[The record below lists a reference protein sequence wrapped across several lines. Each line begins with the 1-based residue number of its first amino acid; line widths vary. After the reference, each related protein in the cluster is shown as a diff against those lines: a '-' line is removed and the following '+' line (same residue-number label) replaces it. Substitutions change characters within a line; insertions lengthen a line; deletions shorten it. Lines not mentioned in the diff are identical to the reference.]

1 MSHKRSR
8 LTEYKIGTILM
19 TNEYKETL
27 VIDGSSLMQLE
38 TIHALALGMLQD
50 NHQN

>member
-1 MSHKRSR
+1 
-8 LTEYKIGTILM
+8 M

-27 VIDGSSLMQLE
+27 VIDGSSLQLE

-50 NHQN
+50 NHQNKVA